1 MKYAQR
7 LIETRKFLAA
17 SAELLI
23 SSERLFFLEHSS
35 DEQLDEKQKEQ
46 IEGLKQD
53 LISLHEGLLE
63 VRTKILA
70 NNPNHDPN
78 N

>member
-70 NNPNHDPN
+70 NNPQP
-78 N
+78 